1 MMKPST
7 TSWSLVATRSH
18 FGSNL
23 PPEGHSL
30 PKCRFAT
37 SLKEGGY
44 VKPELEILNLT
55 NSDIITN
62 SGTETT
68 QVESNDGVW
77 DLNQSI

>member
-1 MMKPST
+1 MKMMKPST
-7 TSWSLVATRSH
+7 TSWS
-18 FGSNL
+18 
-23 PPEGHSL
+23 P
-30 PKCRFAT
+30 

-44 VKPELEILNLT
+44 VKPELEVLNLL

>member
-1 MMKPST
+1 MKNYIT
-7 TSWSLVATRSH
+7 
-18 FGSNL
+18 
-23 PPEGHSL
+23 
-30 PKCRFAT
+30 
-37 SLKEGGY
+37 
-44 VKPELEILNLT
+44 PELEMLNLT